1 MIPSCITIGNAMP
14 DESEENHLLLVME
27 EVGEMQSLFYNRFTA
42 KTLLPLVTP
51 DLLLFLFHVLQRHEH
66 PL

>member
-1 MIPSCITIGNAMP
+1 MP